1 MKGVSSVIAIIL
13 ILMIVIALAALAY
26 TWFSGI
32 FASLTSTA
40 GTAVTTTTSAMA
52 TQFRIESSRYSSVI
66 GGIAIAIRNTGT
78 QSFNASSAI
87 VGLYFDNVLW
97 SGGVATAGGAGCT
110 VSAANGFMLDK
121 GCVATYGIAIA
132 SSGVACPICPG
143 VCNNMTKVTVGTGL
157 MDTSSLV
164 C

>member
-40 GTAVTTTTSAMA
+40 GTAVTTTTGAMA
-52 TQFRIESSRYSSVI
+52 TQFTIEAAKYGGSVAT
-66 GGIAIAIRNTGT
+66 GVNATIRNTGT
-78 QSFNASSAI
+78 TSFDASKAVAY
-87 VGLYFDNVLW
+87 VGGSLSPKQGPASTTTLTSGMTSVLW
-97 SGGVATAGGAGCT
+97 NISNQSPITCGTT
-110 VSAANGFMLDK
+110 VL
-121 GCVATYGIAIA
+121 TITIE
-132 SSGVACPICPG
+132 
-143 VCNNMTKVTVGTGL
+143 TGL
-157 MDTSSLV
+157 SNSRSIS

>member
-52 TQFRIESSRYSSVI
+52 TQFVI
-66 GGIAIAIRNTGT
+66 DTTKQVGTSIAFVIRNTGT
-78 QSFNASSAI
+78 QSIDLGTLNMYLGDGTAVAESASGILTSGQRSPTIIATTTI
-87 VGLYFDNVLW
+87 TCTTPCVGTCYV
-97 SGGVATAGGAGCT
+97 GGKIQT
-110 VSAANGFMLDK
+110 VRI
-121 GCVATYGIAIA
+121 TI
-132 SSGVACPICPG
+132 
-143 VCNNMTKVTVGTGL
+143 GTGL
-157 MDTSSLV
+157 ENSATV
-164 C
+164 TC